1 MGPSI
6 SKNVGDIQQDF
17 MNNIT
22 QLNQQNC
29 VSKANKQANGN
40 VFIIQG
46 GNINGDFYG
55 VVETVSTDATCLIV
69 SSMTDSVENILSA
82 TLQQTNSAATDMFN
96 FLSSNKQDN
105 TFNIE
110 QSVTNN
116 ISQINEATCAAST
129 TDSTSNNYFYVGT
142 GSNIG
147 GNYVGVTDD
156 ASASANCSMTNTMK
170 NYTYNQAQATATQSN
185 TVLGMFATFL
195 ATFAF
200 IVAIV
205 VIGTVI
211 MFSTGAFKKTGY
223 ANAPQ
228 LTQEERDL
236 EAARDLGLTPDILE
250 ALTQMPPM
258 SVTPAGPISQPPA
271 IVR

>member
-17 MNNIT
+17 MNNIV
-22 QLNQQNC
+22 QQNQQNC
-29 VSKANKQANGN
+29 VSKANNQANGN

-46 GNINGDFYG
+46 GNIDGDFYG
-55 VVETVSTDATCLIV
+55 IVNTVSTDATCLIV
-69 SSMTDSVENILSA
+69 SSMTDSVKNILSA
-82 TLQQTNSAATDMFN
+82 TIDQTNSAATDMFN

-129 TDSTSNNYFYVGT
+129 TNSASDNYFYVG
-142 GSNIG
+142 GRVG
-147 GNYVGVTDD
+147 GNFVGATND

-223 ANAPQ
+223 ENAPQ
-228 LTQEERDL
+228 LTQEEKDL
-236 EAARDLGLTPDILE
+236 AAARDLGLTPDLLE

-258 SVTPAGPISQPPA
+258 SVTPAGPISQPPV
-271 IVR
+271 IVK